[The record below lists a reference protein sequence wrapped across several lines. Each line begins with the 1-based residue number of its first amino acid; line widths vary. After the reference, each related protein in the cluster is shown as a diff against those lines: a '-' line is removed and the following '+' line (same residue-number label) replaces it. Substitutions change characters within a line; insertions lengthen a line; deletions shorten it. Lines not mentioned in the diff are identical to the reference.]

1 MEINKEVVAKVCG
14 KEIKKEDV
22 VNFANMLGPQLTM
35 QFQSKDGVKKLVEE
49 MVNQA
54 MLYNNAIDEKLDES
68 EEYKAEMAKAK
79 ENILTN
85 MAFKKALECEEAT
98 DEELKNYYNEFKD
111 EFSEPE
117 SRSASH
123 ILVDSE
129 DKAKDIKAK
138 IDKGEDFASLA
149 QVHSACP
156 SKANGGDLGTFH
168 RGQMVKEFDDKVFS
182 MSLGEISEPVKT
194 QFGYHIIKLN
204 EINDA
209 KARSFDEV
217 KDEVRAHVMQIK
229 QMNAF
234 KAVIDS
240 LKDKYKPEIFV

>member
-1 MEINKEVVAKVCG
+1 MEINKEIVAKVCG

-54 MLYNNAIDEKLDES
+54 MLYNQAIDEKLDES
-68 EEYKAEMAKAK
+68 EEYKREIAKAK

-85 MAFKKALECEEAT
+85 MAFKKALECDAAT

-123 ILVDSE
+123 ILVDNE
-129 DKAKDIKAK
+129 AKAKDIKAK

-149 QVHSACP
+149 KEHSACP

-182 MSLGEISEPVKT
+182 MNIGEISEPVKT

-204 EINDA
+204 KINEA
-209 KARSFDEV
+209 KNKSFDEV

-234 KAVIDS
+234 KKVIDS

>member
-1 MEINKEVVAKVCG
+1 MEINKEIVAKVCG

-54 MLYNNAIDEKLDES
+54 MLYNQAIDEKFEDS
-68 EEYKAEMAKAK
+68 DEYKKEMAKAK

-85 MAFKKALECEEAT
+85 MAFKKALECDEPT
-98 DEELKNYYNEFKD
+98 DEELKNYYEEFKN

-123 ILVDSE
+123 ILVDNE
-129 DKAKDIKAK
+129 AKAKDIKAK

-149 QVHSACP
+149 KEHSACP
-156 SKANGGDLGTFH
+156 SKTNGGDLGTFH

-182 MSLGEISEPVKT
+182 MNIGEISEPVKT

-204 EINDA
+204 KINEA
-209 KARSFDEV
+209 KNKSFDEV

-234 KAVIDS
+234 KKVIDS

>member
-1 MEINKEVVAKVCG
+1 MEIKKEVVAKVCG

-85 MAFKKALECEEAT
+85 MTFKKALECEEAT

-138 IDKGEDFASLA
+138 IDKGEDFANLA
-149 QVHSACP
+149 QEHSACP

-182 MSLGEISEPVKT
+182 MSLGEVSEPVKT

-234 KAVIDS
+234 KKVIDS

>member
-1 MEINKEVVAKVCG
+1 MEINKEIVAKVCG
-14 KEIKKEDV
+14 REIKKEDV

-35 QFQSKDGVKKLVEE
+35 QFQSKDGVKKLVQE

-54 MLYNNAIDEKLDES
+54 MLYNQAIDEKLDES
-68 EEYKAEMAKAK
+68 EEYKLEMAKAK

-85 MAFKKALECEEAT
+85 MAFRKALECDEAT
-98 DEELKNYYNEFKD
+98 DEELKNYYDEFKNEFQ
-111 EFSEPE
+111 EAE

-123 ILVDSE
+123 ILVNDE
-129 DKAKDIKAK
+129 AKAKELKAK
-138 IDKGEDFASLA
+138 IDNGEDFADLA
-149 QVHSACP
+149 KEHSSCP
-156 SKANGGDLGTFH
+156 SKANGGDLGTFQ

-182 MSLGEISEPVKT
+182 MNVGEISEPVKT

-204 EINDA
+204 NINEA
-209 KARSFDEV
+209 KTKSFDEV
-217 KDEVRAHVMQIK
+217 KEEVRAHVMQMK

-234 KAVIDS
+234 KKVIDE

>member
-85 MAFKKALECEEAT
+85 MTFKKALECEEAT

-138 IDKGEDFASLA
+138 IDKGEDFANLA
-149 QVHSACP
+149 QEHSACP

-182 MSLGEISEPVKT
+182 MSLGEVSEPVKT

-204 EINDA
+204 EINVA

-234 KAVIDS
+234 KKVIDS

>member
-1 MEINKEVVAKVCG
+1 MEINKEIVAKVCG

-54 MLYNNAIDEKLDES
+54 MLYNQAIDEKLEDS
-68 EEYKAEMAKAK
+68 DEYKKEMAKAK

-85 MAFKKALECEEAT
+85 MAFKKALECDEPT
-98 DEELKNYYNEFKD
+98 DEELKNYYEEFKN

-123 ILVDSE
+123 ILVDDE
-129 DKAKDIKAK
+129 AKAKDIKAK

-149 QVHSACP
+149 KEHSACP

-182 MSLGEISEPVKT
+182 MNIGEISEPIKT

-209 KARSFDEV
+209 KVKSFDEV

-234 KAVIDS
+234 KKVIDS

>member
-1 MEINKEVVAKVCG
+1 MEINKEIVAKVCG

-49 MVNQA
+49 MVNQV
-54 MLYNNAIDEKLDES
+54 MLYKDALDEKFDES
-68 EEYKAEMAKAK
+68 EDYKKEMAKAK

-85 MAFKKALECEEAT
+85 MAFKKALECDEPT
-98 DEELKNYYNEFKD
+98 DEELKNYYEEFKD
-111 EFSEPE
+111 EFSQAE

-123 ILVDSE
+123 ILVNDE
-129 DKAKDIKAK
+129 AKAKDIKAK

-149 QVHSACP
+149 KEHSSCP
-156 SKANGGDLGTFH
+156 SKANGGDLGTFN

-182 MSLGEISEPVKT
+182 MSVGEVSEPVKT

-204 EINDA
+204 KINDA

-234 KAVIDS
+234 KNVIDG
-240 LKDKYKPEIFV
+240 LKEKYKPEIFV

>member
-1 MEINKEVVAKVCG
+1 MEINKEIVAKVCG

-54 MLYNNAIDEKLDES
+54 MLYNQALDEKLDES
-68 EEYKAEMAKAK
+68 DEYKLEMAKAK

-85 MAFKKALECEEAT
+85 MAFKNALKCDEPT
-98 DEELKNYYNEFKD
+98 DEELKNYYEEFKD
-111 EFSEPE
+111 EFSEAE

-123 ILVDSE
+123 ILVKDE
-129 DKAKDIKAK
+129 AKAKELKAK
-138 IDKGEDFASLA
+138 IDAGEDFASLA
-149 QVHSACP
+149 KDHSSCP
-156 SKANGGDLGTFH
+156 SKANGGDLGTFQ

-182 MSLGEISEPVKT
+182 MDLGEVSEPVKT

-204 EINDA
+204 KINEA
-209 KARSFDEV
+209 KIRPFEEV

-234 KAVIDS
+234 KKVIDG
-240 LKDKYKPEIFV
+240 LKDKYKPEILV